1 MRMMK
6 RIRGLW
12 TLGVAALG
20 VLTVYSTAHAQES
33 RNVSTEVSGSVVI
46 FPKVI
51 WDCTRDT
58 IIQIANT
65 GNTLVFA
72 HCFYIDGAPRNP
84 ALPPSSSNPAQCN
97 ETDFTLVLTRQQ
109 PTMWVASAGRRTDN
123 SDGFG
128 VYGSGYDP
136 GLIPPVPQ
144 GFQGE
149 LKCIQV
155 DESLHPITGNRL
167 KGEAT
172 LRDVNGDVSTYNA
185 IALPANSGVV
195 PGPGLELTLTPA
207 NDGGDYA
214 ACPDTLILNHYSEG
228 ANDPALN
235 SNTSLGGVGACTP
248 GGCSVGTTLTLV
260 PCSEDLENQIPS
272 RVTLGILTYDEFES
286 RLSTSFTVDCWYN
299 RRLNFSPFTL
309 GSMGGSTTR
318 HTRIRPI
325 AGAGGV
331 IGVAE
336 ATHSIGNGNTTVAAY
351 NLQTQGNRFDR
362 ATQGDNDTPVAGV
375 TDRILI
381 PVE

>member
-1 MRMMK
+1 M
-6 RIRGLW
+6 
-12 TLGVAALG
+12 
-20 VLTVYSTAHAQES
+20 
-33 RNVSTEVSGSVVI
+33 
-46 FPKVI
+46 
-51 WDCTRDT
+51 
-58 IIQIANT
+58 
-65 GNTLVFA
+65 
-72 HCFYIDGAPRNP
+72 
-84 ALPPSSSNPAQCN
+84 
-97 ETDFTLVLTRQQ
+97 
-109 PTMWVASAGRRTDN
+109 
-123 SDGFG
+123 
-128 VYGSGYDP
+128 
-136 GLIPPVPQ
+136 
-144 GFQGE
+144 
-149 LKCIQV
+149 
-155 DESLHPITGNRL
+155 
-167 KGEAT
+167 
-172 LRDVNGDVSTYNA
+172 
-185 IALPANSGVV
+185 
-195 PGPGLELTLTPA
+195 
-207 NDGGDYA
+207 
-214 ACPDTLILNHYSEG
+214 
-228 ANDPALN
+228 
-235 SNTSLGGVGACTP
+235 
-248 GGCSVGTTLTLV
+248 GTTLTLV